1 MSSSILIVAFD
12 EERMAQKALD
22 TLEEMHL
29 DKIFEIANAV
39 VIEKDYQ
46 GKVRATEKGE
56 LTPKRGAITGG
67 IAGLLIGT
75 LIGGPIGGALL
86 GAAAGGIAGKAIDL
100 AVPDSKIKEIS
111 EHMERASSTLILV
124 LKSGDAAKIAA
135 ALEETGGKTL
145 EVTIS
150 GETQEELEQRVVDSE
165 DTEERRNE

>member
-22 TLEEMHL
+22 TLEEMHI

-39 VIEKDYQ
+39 VIEKDFD
-46 GKVRATEKGE
+46 GDVRAAETGE
-56 LTPKRGAITGG
+56 LTPKRGAVIGG
-67 IAGLLIGT
+67 IAGLLVGT

-100 AVPDSKIKEIS
+100 GVPDAKIKEIS

-135 ALEETGGKTL
+135 ALEETGGKTI
-145 EVTIS
+145 EVSVS
-150 GETQEELEQRVVDSE
+150 GEVQEDLEQRLLNFE
-165 DTEERRNE
+165 DD